1 VSRRAAFVVVAIEDV
16 RMPLVP
22 FVRSPVRIASGPAGV
37 PAGGDGVRPDTTGH
51 ACPEPVRSWRPSWT
65 PDTTARTSDGDQAGG
80 RSGAAGVG
88 RRRACA
94 LPSCPVMA
102 RMSRPHGWPWPAG
115 QTHGRT
121 LDAEGVR
128 RLTAAVRTGSRPI
141 GWAVTLNWGCP
152 ADRTVERSAMSLGRP
167 ATAGCPQEE
176 LIGRRRCPGGCRASA
191 PWRKGRPAGQRACPA
206 CHGEVLEVPTGRS
219 RVGCAGRPA
228 APARRPAFRHRSADG
243 RGWAGGSAGI
253 GERLLSVGA
262 GGPGGGF
269 CSTSVV
275 SRRG

>member
-1 VSRRAAFVVVAIEDV
+1 VRRGAAWTEERHQAAAWSLPWLPSRWQCCHRRADLGCKPQRRPHRRGLGVSRRAAFVVVAIEDV

-141 GWAVTLNWGCP
+141 GWAVTLNWGV
-152 ADRTVERSAMSLGRP
+152 R
-167 ATAGCPQEE
+167 
-176 LIGRRRCPGGCRASA
+176 
-191 PWRKGRPAGQRACPA
+191 
-206 CHGEVLEVPTGRS
+206 PTGRS
-219 RVGCAGRPA
+219 SDPPCP
-228 APARRPAFRHRSADG
+228 
-243 RGWAGGSAGI
+243 SAGQP
-253 GERLLSVGA
+253 L
-262 GGPGGGF
+262 PG
-269 CSTSVV
+269 V
-275 SRRG
+275 RRRN